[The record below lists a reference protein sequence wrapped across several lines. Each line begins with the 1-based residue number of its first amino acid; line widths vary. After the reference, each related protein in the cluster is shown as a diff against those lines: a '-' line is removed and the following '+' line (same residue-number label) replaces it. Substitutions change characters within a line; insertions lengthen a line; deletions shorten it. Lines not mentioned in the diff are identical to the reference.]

1 MMFRLYQR
9 LFLWIRQDPMKLVI
23 SSFVV
28 FMHLIALSVITFS
41 SSLSKPTKK
50 IAVVVKTT
58 YQQPKQIAKVSLKKP
73 PVAAAQ
79 KKQAPA
85 LSPPVQAKVAP
96 VQAKVA
102 PVQAK
107 VAPVKKTAP
116 QAIAPQ
122 KAPASIPIK
131 KTTAAKTPS
140 TVKASPSPCKE
151 RGIPKELLQELEE
164 RIAKIEV
171 KRDKISSQV
180 ELSIPQAIDSF
191 LSVRGSDPLDEE
203 STFDVVDSYSA
214 FLVSHLQQHLQLP
227 DFGEVK
233 VEIVLYPDGSV
244 ERCVVLRAESDKN
257 KKYLEQRLPLIRF
270 PDFKGTQTKSRQ
282 VFVLTFCNQLSR

>member
-1 MMFRLYQR
+1 MTFRLYQR
-9 LFLWIRQDPMKLVI
+9 LALWIRQDPMKFVI
-23 SSFVV
+23 SSSVI

-50 IAVVVKTT
+50 VAVVVKTT

-102 PVQAK
+102 PVE
-107 VAPVKKTAP
+107 KTAP

-131 KTTAAKTPS
+131 KPTAAKTPP
-140 TVKASPSPCKE
+140 TVKVSPSPSKE

-191 LSVRGSDPLDEE
+191 VSVRGSDPLDEQ

-233 VEIVLYPDGSV
+233 VEIVLNPDGSV
-244 ERCVVLRAESDKN
+244 ERCVVLRAESNKN
-257 KKYLEQRLPLIRF
+257 KTYLEQRLPLIRF

>member
-23 SSFVV
+23 SSFVI

-50 IAVVVKTT
+50 VAVVVKTT

-96 VQAKVA
+96 VQAKA
-102 PVQAK
+102 
-107 VAPVKKTAP
+107 APVKKTAP
-116 QAIAPQ
+116 QAIASQ

-131 KTTAAKTPS
+131 KTTAAKTPP

>member
-1 MMFRLYQR
+1 MTFRLYQR
-9 LFLWIRQDPMKLVI
+9 LALWIRQDPMKFVI
-23 SSFVV
+23 SSSVI
-28 FMHLIALSVITFS
+28 FMHLIALSVISFS

-50 IAVVVKTT
+50 SAIVIKTT
-58 YQQPKQIAKVSLKKP
+58 YQQPKQIAKVALQKP
-73 PVAAAQ
+73 PVPPAQ

-85 LSPPVQAKVAP
+85 LLPPAQPKAS
-96 VQAKVA
+96 
-102 PVQAK
+102 
-107 VAPVKKTAP
+107 PVKKTAP

-122 KAPASIPIK
+122 KAPASAPIK
-131 KTTAAKTPS
+131 KPTAAKTPP
-140 TVKASPSPCKE
+140 TVKVSPSPSKE

-191 LSVRGSDPLDEE
+191 VSVRGSDPLDEE

-233 VEIVLYPDGSV
+233 VEIVLNPDGSV
-244 ERCVVLRAESDKN
+244 ERCVVLRAESNKN
-257 KKYLEQRLPLIRF
+257 KTYLEQRLPLIRF